1 MLLSSSSSRSSPETV
16 AARCNKQARA
26 LPTPRKAGTE
36 IVASATREGPSLREL
51 IDQHAAA
58 VQEGRKA
65 KARRMA
71 ILNYQPKDDGEA
83 QLKLT
88 YLAAYLIATRGT
100 LTAQEMQ
107 SVSNTTR
114 NGSTV

>member
-16 AARCNKQARA
+16 AARCNKPARV

-36 IVASATREGPSLREL
+36 VAVSATREGPSLREL
-51 IDQHAAA
+51 IDHHAAA

-65 KARRMA
+65 KASRMA

-107 SVSNTTR
+107 SISNITR
-114 NGSTV
+114 NGSSV